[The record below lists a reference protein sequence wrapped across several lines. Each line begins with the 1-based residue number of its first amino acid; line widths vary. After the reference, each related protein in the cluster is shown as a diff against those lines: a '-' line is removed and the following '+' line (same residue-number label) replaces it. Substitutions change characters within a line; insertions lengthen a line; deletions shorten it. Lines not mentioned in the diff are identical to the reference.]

1 MILLCGQLKNSWQ
14 KQLLYRERRKI
25 VGLLSPNQRSSNI
38 LVPVDLSDTTL
49 LLLKFLNRTY
59 LQITNVNMLF
69 IHVLTDSERTV
80 RKRWRVL
87 KQICDL
93 NSNSP
98 SLTLIPPRGDIASSI
113 MDTVIRNEVGTI
125 VMGKRGLSGIKR
137 WLLGS
142 VSVGVLRQLTDQS
155 LILID

>member
-1 MILLCGQLKNSWQ
+1 
-14 KQLLYRERRKI
+14 
-25 VGLLSPNQRSSNI
+25 
-38 LVPVDLSDTTL
+38 VPVDLSDTTL
-49 LLLKFLNRTY
+49 LLLEFLKSSY
-59 LQITNVNMLF
+59 LQRSDVTLRF

-80 RKRWRVL
+80 RQRWKVL
-87 KQICDL
+87 KQICSL
-93 NSNSP
+93 NSISP

-113 MDTVIRNEVGTI
+113 MDIVMREEVGTI

-155 LILID
+155 LFLID